1 MPRKYWGVLFY
12 WIVLPVLVL
21 INLSLGLVVL
31 SRLNP
36 VGWLG
41 WMELGAGAFCCVV
54 TGVLAAAGWSRSY
67 WGTAMNRQVTRW
79 RRMADVIFRW
89 LEDVPVSPDAMR
101 RLQGSL
107 DNVISEEER
116 EELAHQ
122 AGSVS
127 KPHA

>member
-12 WIVLPVLVL
+12 WIVLPLLIL

-41 WMELGAGAFCCVV
+41 WMELVVGAFCCLV

-67 WGTAMNRQVTRW
+67 WGAAMNRQVMRW

-89 LEDVPVSPDAMR
+89 LQDVPVSPGAMK
-101 RLQGSL
+101 RLPGSL
-107 DNVISEEER
+107 
-116 EELAHQ
+116 
-122 AGSVS
+122 
-127 KPHA
+127 